1 MLNLGEKV
9 GVNLND
15 SAHDF
20 SRITMHLK
28 LFSASEFFLTAFSN
42 SI

>member
-1 MLNLGEKV
+1 MFNLGEKV

-20 SRITMHLK
+20 SQITMHLK
-28 LFSASEFFLTAFSN
+28 LFSAFGFFSDW
-42 SI
+42 I